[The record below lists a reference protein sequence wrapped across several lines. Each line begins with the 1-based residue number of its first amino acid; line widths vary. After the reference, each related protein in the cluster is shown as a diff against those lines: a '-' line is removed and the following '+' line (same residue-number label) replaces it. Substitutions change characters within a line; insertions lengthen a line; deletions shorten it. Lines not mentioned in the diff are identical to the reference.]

1 MRKRILSIL
10 LVGILVGSL
19 TACGGGEKNSSS
31 KEYDIEEFG
40 KLLDETDELFEK
52 ESEYLT
58 SEEMYGEEAYE
69 LYKECSKETGLP
81 FNKKVT
87 IRGKKQAS
95 TIGFNLVSSDEKYNV
110 PCFFG
115 SGDYEDKTDK
125 NVSMFI
131 EDGENVIVTG
141 IISEKENSYGC
152 LTNIA
157 FESPKEIE
165 GTYKN
170 NIEEVLGDEATGCKV
185 VFGEIELIQ
194 SIDEFKNAVE
204 ALKNTNYEHQDFYFD
219 SVATISS
226 TSDESNGTV
235 SFAYDSDIYDLKE
248 GDKIAT
254 QGFID
259 DLMKDY
265 YDTNI
270 TWGFMGNVYDIYKF
284 E

>member
-1 MRKRILSIL
+1 MKLTNCLKKKANTLRQKKCTVKKRMNFI
-10 LVGILVGSL
+10 
-19 TACGGGEKNSSS
+19 KNAL
-31 KEYDIEEFG
+31 K
-40 KLLDETDELFEK
+40 KLDFHLI
-52 ESEYLT
+52 
-58 SEEMYGEEAYE
+58 
-69 LYKECSKETGLP
+69 
-81 FNKKVT
+81 KKVT

-226 TSDESNGTV
+226 TSDESNGTI